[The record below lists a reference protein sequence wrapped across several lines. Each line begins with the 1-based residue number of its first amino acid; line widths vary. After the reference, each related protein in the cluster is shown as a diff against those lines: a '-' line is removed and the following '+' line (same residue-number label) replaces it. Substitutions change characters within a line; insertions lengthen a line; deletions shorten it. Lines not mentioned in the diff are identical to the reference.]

1 MIERR
6 PSNQLAAADP
16 GAPTITQRSLSD
28 DYWTTKRALVACFA
42 LALLGGL
49 ATTTGVA
56 MVTYLILANSHI

>member
-6 PSNQLAAADP
+6 LSNELAAADP
-16 GAPTITQRSLSD
+16 GAPNVTQRSSSG
-28 DYWTTKRALVACFA
+28 DYRDIKRALAICIA

-56 MVTYLILANSHI
+56 MVTLLLLTNSHM